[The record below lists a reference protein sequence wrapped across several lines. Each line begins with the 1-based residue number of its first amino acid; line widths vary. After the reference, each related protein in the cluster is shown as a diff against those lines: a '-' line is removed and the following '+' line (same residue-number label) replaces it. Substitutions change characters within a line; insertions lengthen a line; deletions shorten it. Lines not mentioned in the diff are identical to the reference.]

1 VEFSLRET
9 LMSEYKE
16 ISNLSLRSSGDLD
29 RSSSPS
35 DSPDGRFLIA
45 VQVVEGLSVV
55 VIQNAEELVDPDAIR
70 SLSTQLHCLI
80 EEGHTRLLLDF
91 EGVQRVSAGVLG
103 ILASL
108 HRRLEH
114 AQTRLGLCGLD
125 PVMRQMI
132 RICHLEPVFDIY
144 TDSTAALGVS
154 SGARIQPRPESSRT
168 P

>member
-1 VEFSLRET
+1 
-9 LMSEYKE
+9 MSEYKD
-16 ISNLSLRSSGDLD
+16 ISTLSLGSSGDLD

-35 DSPDGRFLIA
+35 DCPDGRFLVA
-45 VQVVEGLSVV
+45 VQVVEGLSIVE
-55 VIQNAEELVDPDAIR
+55 IQNAEELVDPDAIR
-70 SLSTQLHCLI
+70 SLSTQLHRLI

-103 ILASL
+103 VLASV

-132 RICHLEPVFDIY
+132 RICGLELVFDIY
-144 TDSTAALGVS
+144 ADQTDALGVS
-154 SGARIQPRPESSRT
+154 SGARNQPRLE
-168 P
+168 